1 MVFFVRVR
9 IFRTKWVVAGVIS
22 SLIFVSPYIRTVTTG
37 SGATAVQVVFSERKG
52 SKRMKHVGSAHSE
65 SELALLRAEAQRIV
79 DGDQLALDFG
89 EVDHTPSATGSV
101 DNPLPV
107 VGQRAGY
114 LLNCIDTCFDELGLA
129 AATGNDLVFRDL
141 VRARIIHPGSKLD
154 SIETLAEV
162 GVTSASYRTIQRRL
176 ACFATE
182 SFGEILSQALAHHAG
197 IGPGAF
203 ILYDVTTLYFE
214 TDTPDKLR
222 KPGFSKER
230 RVEPQILVG
239 LLTDATGFPLHVG
252 AFAGNSAE
260 THTMLPMITRFQD
273 AYQLDEV
280 TVVADAGMFSAA
292 NKQALIDAGLHY
304 ILSVKTPTVPE
315 VIDTWRRKHPDTT
328 YTHGQIWTQPSASDG
343 RKHAPPNSV
352 THFQYS
358 HDRARRSLRGIEEQI
373 IKAKRAVDGETAI
386 KRNRYIDLAAPNKK
400 VNYALAA
407 KHRALAGIK
416 GYETDLTTLP
426 AEEVIGHYRRLFN
439 IEKSFR
445 MSKSDLKARPIY
457 ARKQDSI
464 TAHLNIVIAALAVA
478 HLMETRSGQSI
489 KRLVRTLKKYRSFQL
504 NVSGETVH
512 AAVPLPPDLAATIQ
526 AITGHELPH

>member
-1 MVFFVRVR
+1 M
-9 IFRTKWVVAGVIS
+9 
-22 SLIFVSPYIRTVTTG
+22 SPYIRTVKTA
-37 SGATAVQVVFSERKG
+37 SGATAVQVVWSEHRG
-52 SKRMKHVGSAHSE
+52 SKKLQQVGSGHSPDQVE
-65 SELALLRAEAQRIV
+65 QLKAQARRLIDV
-79 DGDQLALDFG
+79 DQLTLDLG
-89 EVDHTPSATGSV
+89 VEPSASRGTA
-101 DNPLPV
+101 DDPV
-107 VGQRAGY
+107 PVTAQRAGY
-114 LLNCIDTCFDELGLA
+114 LLDCIDACFNELGLA
-129 AATGNDLVFRDL
+129 AATGDDPVFRDL
-141 VRARIIHPGSKLD
+141 VRARLINPGSKFD

-162 GVTSASYRTIQRRL
+162 GVTSASYATIKRRL
-176 ACFATE
+176 PGFATDA
-182 SFGEILSQALAHHAG
+182 FGEGLTQVLAHHAG
-197 IGPGAF
+197 IGPGIF
-203 ILYDVTTLYFE
+203 VLYDVTTLYFE
-214 TDTPDKLR
+214 TDTPDELR

-230 RVEPQILVG
+230 RLEPQILVG

-260 THTMLPMITRFQD
+260 THTMLPMITRFQE

-315 VIDTWRRKHPDTT
+315 VIETWRRENPGDD
-328 YTHGQIWTQPSASDG
+328 YTHGQIWTQASASDG
-343 RKHAPPNSV
+343 RKHTTPNTV
-352 THFQYS
+352 THYQYS
-358 HDRARRSLRGIEEQI
+358 HDRARRSLRGIKEQVA
-373 IKAKRAVDGETAI
+373 KAKRAVDGDIAI
-386 KRNRYIDLAAPNKK
+386 KRNRYIDLCAPNKK

-416 GYETDLTTLP
+416 GYETDLTAL
-426 AEEVIGHYRRLFN
+426 AAQEVIGHYRRLFN

-489 KRLVRTLKKYRSFQL
+489 KRLVRTLKKYRSFEL
-504 NVSGETVH
+504 NIGGETIH
-512 AAVPLPPDLAATIQ
+512 AAVPLPPEIQTLVNTIT
-526 AITGHELPH
+526 APTLRH